1 MPSATSSVHEAPRVH
16 WKIGRKSATRKLVS
30 PVPASDIEED
40 TFVSDAEKDDAEKDA
55 LFAVLAFV
63 EFGPEEDTPSVGNA
77 TVVVDVDVLPHRG
90 RASYIWRPPQQALA
104 RPTPQSSQSKRHL
117 PAQENQRIGIGGL
130 VVSSHQEGMLKLLGK
145 L

>member
-1 MPSATSSVHEAPRVH
+1 VH
-16 WKIGRKSATRKLVS
+16 WKIGRKSATRTLVS

-77 TVVVDVDVLPHRG
+77 TVVVDVDVL
-90 RASYIWRPPQQALA
+90 APPGTCCTL
-104 RPTPQSSQSKRHL
+104 SF
-117 PAQENQRIGIGGL
+117 
-130 VVSSHQEGMLKLLGK
+130 VSFVELSTSP
-145 L
+145 